1 MLEWSNNEDLEDE
14 TTPHGDKSH
23 EKILAGL
30 SREEPYSSSRPI
42 SPSQINMQVQLPS
55 RGDPTT
61 IHHSSQDERGETD
74 QEPSPI
80 KPNPDSS

>member
-1 MLEWSNNEDLEDE
+1 VLQWSNDGEEDE
-14 TTPHGDKSH
+14 HTPQAEQSH

-30 SREEPYSSSRPI
+30 SREEPYSSQPV
-42 SPSQINMQVQLPS
+42 SPSQINMQFQLPS
-55 RGDPTT
+55 RAEPSANNN
-61 IHHSSQDERGETD
+61 SSHDEANHME